1 MNEEQIANTLK
12 QNLPPA
18 YEPTAPIQTT
28 PPPVGQAESAM
39 PIEGVD
45 EMTLYKIHEFFGEK
59 YRNTDETTNQQAKYI
74 YEKISELSGE
84 TDYNF
89 IVEKMRELERIIGTV
104 NSDRRMYKLYQWLK
118 LDSMRR
124 SVEAQQNALRA
135 Y

>member
-1 MNEEQIANTLK
+1 MDEQQIVNSLK

-18 YEPTAPIQTT
+18 YEPTAPVQATLQ
-28 PPPVGQAESAM
+28 PVGQAEKAM
-39 PIEGVD
+39 PVETVD
-45 EMTLYKIHEFFGEK
+45 EMTIYKIHEFFGEK

-74 YEKISELSGE
+74 YEKVSEISGE

-89 IVEKMRELERIIGTV
+89 IIEKVRELERIIGTA